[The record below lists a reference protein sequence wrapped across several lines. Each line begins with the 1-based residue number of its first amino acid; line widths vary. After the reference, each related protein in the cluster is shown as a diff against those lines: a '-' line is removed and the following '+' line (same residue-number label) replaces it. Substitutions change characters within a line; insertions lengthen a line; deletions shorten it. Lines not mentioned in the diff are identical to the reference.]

1 MLIRRD
7 GMALARWST
16 ALALVAA
23 LVAAIGWRADVH
35 AQLPL
40 QPVGSVFEMTG
51 FIQNATVDNVNDV
64 FSGGTITLN
73 NHLVT
78 VPRNTILQMPARS
91 VTWSELFKL
100 APFPYGPTQTGMA
113 LNDVPKPL
121 TTFEVIVQGN
131 RVEPAGTYIAGLI
144 FLAQQSL
151 QTHQGFIN
159 FIDYTTGDLYV
170 GGTVNV
176 PNGTRVRIN
185 DPIGRFGRVMSHD
198 VRFTIDEENPTIKTE
213 TAFPLCIPRTAN
225 GLGDPLCPD
234 GNRPL
239 DSATLRPK
247 MIFTMP
253 PAAVPTAGER
263 ANPASRPVPAG
274 GDPWRMAPFEVGDY
288 VTVKGPLV
296 ADPLDLL
303 NPARRY
309 VSAWGIDG
317 NVGIFTTP
325 GTLPAYVSVDV
336 LLMGTG
342 PTSANVTLAQE
353 AARRMR
359 VEGFTTDIST
369 AISIN
374 AVDVDACTGIGTDR
388 LWAIQAVDPGPG
400 LLLRGAVAGRW
411 RFRPGAPLFNLKGF
425 PFLPPTR
432 EAHAFSLNGIVS
444 ITSNSIG
451 SPTIVTTAVPNL
463 LTTGGVVTITGN
475 VGSVPSINGAFTVT
489 VLTPTTFSIPVN
501 VTAAGIGGTVAPRVI
516 SLNGL
521 TAGSYTLPNF
531 QFIGPENLKV
541 GAPPVPFNFD
551 TMQFLAQGSGPYFGA
566 GPLQTALPQGIVGQ
580 IAPFPGTVAP
590 ALAGCATLAP
600 TDPLITTQAPLAS
613 AGPSQVVA
621 SGSVVTLT
629 GSSSY
634 PTPAPVGATL
644 TPPVVFSWTQISGPS
659 VLPVPTTTPV
669 VSFSAPFIPAASPA
683 IGYEFLLT
691 VNNGVYA
698 ATSTVRVTVNPGLV
712 PIVSLVPAQTVLE
725 STTVTLDASGTIDPN
740 VPKFPGF
747 PPTTFAWTQTAGAPA
762 VGLNNANTS
771 IATFNAPLVPAGQLG
786 TNALTFAVA
795 INNGAAIVNPTTSVT
810 ITALPP
816 TASVGAD
823 QSVPIGSTVTL
834 PGVASAPN
842 PARNGLLTYL
852 WKQTGGPI
860 VTLGTPTALSTT
872 FTAPTFAAGALA
884 QTLTFTLT
892 VDNGAL
898 ATTSAPVNVTVNSP
912 RLAPTASAGT
922 NQTVSTGSPVTLTGS
937 GTDPNNPALALTY
950 AWAQT
955 GGPLVTLATPTA
967 ASTTFT
973 APTVADGALAQTLT
987 FTLTVTNSATLFTTS
1002 APVTVTVTSP
1012 RLAPTANA
1020 GAAQSVLSASAVTLT
1035 GSGVDPNNPVLP
1047 LTFAW
1052 SQPALQGIALTGTN
1066 PVTFTAPTLAP
1077 GAASVILSFTVTA
1090 SNGVLST
1097 LATTTVTVTAP
1108 PPPPPQPLAVV
1119 SLIAGP
1125 RDAATGSVLLTA
1137 TVTGGVAPISVTF
1150 FDGLV
1155 SLGPGASGVGSNF
1168 TLTTLVVVAGPHSIT
1183 AVATDSAIPA
1193 TSTTSAAI
1201 IITVL

>member
-23 LVAAIGWRADVH
+23 LVAATGWRADVH

-121 TTFEVIVQGN
+121 TTFEVLAQGN
-131 RVEPAGTYIAGLI
+131 RVGDTYIAGLI

-239 DSATLRPK
+239 DPATLRPK

-253 PAAVPTAGER
+253 SAPVPTAGER

-342 PTSANVTLAQE
+342 PTGANVTLAQE

-475 VGSVPSINGAFTVT
+475 VGSVPSINGTFAVT

-644 TPPVVFSWTQISGPS
+644 TPPVAFSWTQISGPS
-659 VLPVPTTTPV
+659 VLPVPTTTSV

-698 ATSTVRVTVNPGLV
+698 ATSTVRVTVNPGLR

-725 STTVTLDASGTIDPN
+725 STTVALDASGTIDPN

-747 PPTTFAWTQTAGAPA
+747 PPTTFAWSQTAGAPTA
-762 VGLNNANTS
+762 ALINANTS

-786 TNALTFAVA
+786 SNALTFAVA

-834 PGVASAPN
+834 TGVASAPN

-922 NQTVSTGSPVTLTGS
+922 NQSVLSASPVTLTGS
-937 GTDPNNPALALTY
+937 GI
-950 AWAQT
+950 
-955 GGPLVTLATPTA
+955 
-967 ASTTFT
+967 
-973 APTVADGALAQTLT
+973 
-987 FTLTVTNSATLFTTS
+987 
-1002 APVTVTVTSP
+1002 
-1012 RLAPTANA
+1012 
-1020 GAAQSVLSASAVTLT
+1020 
-1035 GSGVDPNNPVLP
+1035 DPNNPVLP

-1052 SQPALQGIALTGTN
+1052 SQPVGQGIVLTGTN

-1097 LATTTVTVTAP
+1097 FATTTVTVTAP
-1108 PPPPPQPLAVV
+1108 PPPPLAV
-1119 SLIAGP
+1119 SLIAGT
-1125 RDAATGSVLLTA
+1125 RDALSGSVLLTA

-1155 SLGPGASGVGSNF
+1155 SLGPGALGVGSDF
-1168 TLTTLVVVAGPHSIT
+1168 TLTTLVVVAGTHSIT

-1193 TSTTSAAI
+1193 TSATSAAI
-1201 IITVL
+1201 TIVVP